1 MSDDWD
7 GPGGPVGW
15 LVVDVRNVVGSK
27 PDGWWRDPEG
37 ACARLVDALAAAVPD
52 GLRVTA
58 AVDGDASERLPDGD
72 HDGVEVVRA
81 GGGRDAADDAIVA
94 LLGERDLAGPVLV
107 VTADRDL
114 RERARAARDD
124 VACVGPTW
132 LRDRL
137 DL

>member
-1 MSDDWD
+1 MSVGWD
-7 GPGGPVGW
+7 GPDGPVGW
-15 LVVDVRNVVGSK
+15 LVVDVRNVVGST

-37 ACARLVDALAAAVPD
+37 ACARLVDALAAAAPQN
-52 GLRVTA
+52 LRITA
-58 AVDGDASERLPDGD
+58 AVDGRASERLPDGD
-72 HDGVEVVRA
+72 RDGVEVVRA

-114 RERARAARDD
+114 RERASATRDD
-124 VACVGPTW
+124 VTCVGPTW

-137 DL
+137 DV